1 MKMNKYRVQLRV
13 EVEIAVEVQAVS
25 LEAAMEVAKDRA
37 QTEPVAAG
45 LIRLPAKVEYL
56 WNNDTKVTGVM
67 DA

>member
-1 MKMNKYRVQLRV
+1 MNKYRVQMT
-13 EVEIAVEVQAVS
+13 VS
-25 LEAAMEVAKDRA
+25 LEVAVEIKADSLEDAVTRA
-37 QTEPVAAG
+37 KLDARHCPVESG